1 MFKNQNPKFDYTKE
15 PSRDILC
22 IDCKSFYASVEC
34 VERNLDPLT
43 AKLVVMSYPSD
54 CLEERGSGLILA
66 SSPAAKKA
74 YGITNISRARD
85 LPFPYPRDL
94 YIAPP
99 RMAYYMKKN
108 QQINAIYKTYADE
121 SNHHVYSVDESFL
134 DVTNSLKLFK
144 VKNAWDLAK
153 IICEDVYQQ
162 TGIYT
167 TVGIG
172 DNPLLAKLA
181 LDNGAKDNPERIAE
195 WRYED
200 VANKV
205 WHIPSLTE
213 FWGIGHRTAKR
224 LNRMGITSIYN
235 LAHADYYRLKE
246 NMGVIGTQLFAHAWG
261 IDRSFLGEK
270 YVPKSKSIGN
280 SQILNRDYTRQEEI
294 EIVIKEMADQVG
306 TRLRREH
313 VKAQVVSLWV
323 GFSLGY
329 KDSQGKTGFHQQTT
343 VEATNSSQRLAAV
356 LLDLF
361 HKHYRRQ
368 DIRSIGV
375 NCSHLAHTDSLQLN
389 LFDEPEVQVANAKID
404 FVVDKIRQKYGFRSI
419 VHAHSLLEGGR
430 AIARSSLVGGH
441 AGGLA
446 GIEGEGHASNE
457 KGISRL
463 Q

>member
-15 PSRDILC
+15 PSRDILY

-153 IICEDVYQQ
+153 IICKDVYQQ

-181 LDNGAKDNPERIAE
+181 LDNGVKDNPERIAE

-200 VANKV
+200 VAIRFGTSHHWLIFGGSVTEQLNASTV
-205 WHIPSLTE
+205 WESLRSTTWHIPTI
-213 FWGIGHRTAKR
+213 IG
-224 LNRMGITSIYN
+224 
-235 LAHADYYRLKE
+235 
-246 NMGVIGTQLFAHAWG
+246 
-261 IDRSFLGEK
+261 
-270 YVPKSKSIGN
+270 
-280 SQILNRDYTRQEEI
+280 
-294 EIVIKEMADQVG
+294 
-306 TRLRREH
+306 
-313 VKAQVVSLWV
+313 
-323 GFSLGY
+323 
-329 KDSQGKTGFHQQTT
+329 
-343 VEATNSSQRLAAV
+343 
-356 LLDLF
+356 
-361 HKHYRRQ
+361 
-368 DIRSIGV
+368 
-375 NCSHLAHTDSLQLN
+375 
-389 LFDEPEVQVANAKID
+389 
-404 FVVDKIRQKYGFRSI
+404 
-419 VHAHSLLEGGR
+419 
-430 AIARSSLVGGH
+430 
-441 AGGLA
+441 
-446 GIEGEGHASNE
+446 
-457 KGISRL
+457 
-463 Q
+463 